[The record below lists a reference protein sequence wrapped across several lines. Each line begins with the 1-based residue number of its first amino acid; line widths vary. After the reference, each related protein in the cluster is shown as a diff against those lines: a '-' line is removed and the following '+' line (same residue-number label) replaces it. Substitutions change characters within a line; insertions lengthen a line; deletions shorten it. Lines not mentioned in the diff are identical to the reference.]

1 MDPTE
6 MPAVPCGPPDPTT
19 GLETGASWGIELG
32 PRRAIRHCARCQNHG
47 ITDQIKDQ
55 EHFCLFEACEC
66 GKCALSSERCSIL
79 PAESALKSE
88 RGPRRKRHLTEG
100 LIRSGTTSPKAH
112 SHVNKLA
119 IQAGVLSKLPRR
131 SADRSGLGIF
141 VSVLDSSTLEE
152 ATNNFSFQ
160 GVTQTPY
167 PAQQAPKASDQAS
180 VSASLE
186 WQQKLEAAEALLALR
201 ESCQAPSG
209 SISVLQPCVA
219 PAPAGDRGLQPPNP
233 SLGPTPASSISLP
246 KMHLGC
252 ISPLS

>member
-1 MDPTE
+1 MSTSWPFKQESSASSQGGLLIGLALESLSLSWTPAPLKKQLTISLSRESHRPPTL
-6 MPAVPCGPPDPTT
+6 P
-19 GLETGASWGIELG
+19 S
-32 PRRAIRHCARCQNHG
+32 
-47 ITDQIKDQ
+47 
-55 EHFCLFEACEC
+55 
-66 GKCALSSERCSIL
+66 RCSTLIL
-79 PAESALKSE
+79 QPCA
-88 RGPRRKRHLTEG
+88 
-100 LIRSGTTSPKAH
+100 
-112 SHVNKLA
+112 
-119 IQAGVLSKLPRR
+119 
-131 SADRSGLGIF
+131 
-141 VSVLDSSTLEE
+141 TL
-152 ATNNFSFQ
+152 NSLLLQ
-160 GVTQTPY
+160 P
-167 PAQQAPKASDQAS
+167 QAPKASDQAS